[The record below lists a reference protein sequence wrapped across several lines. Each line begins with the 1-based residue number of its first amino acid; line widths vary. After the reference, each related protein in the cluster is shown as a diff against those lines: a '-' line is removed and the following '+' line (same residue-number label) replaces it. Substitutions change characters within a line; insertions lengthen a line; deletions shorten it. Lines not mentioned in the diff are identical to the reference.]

1 MATSLPDFSECR
13 AGQSLPDKSHHISQ
27 DMSDQDVC
35 FWENGYDFLV
45 LLQRRRGVAVHREA
59 IAVAAGCFTKKA
71 KGCGERE
78 RVQKFS
84 AAAVSQI
91 LQLSF
96 DLE

>member
-1 MATSLPDFSECR
+1 
-13 AGQSLPDKSHHISQ
+13 
-27 DMSDQDVC
+27 MSDEDVC

-59 IAVAAGCFTKKA
+59 PAVAAGCFTEKA
-71 KGCGERE
+71 KGCG
-78 RVQKFS
+78 VQKFS
-84 AAAVSQI
+84 AAVVSQI